1 MEVKIKKTFD
11 KKLKKNFEIIIPK
24 ELINKK
30 IQENIEKVKG
40 NVNLKGFRKGQ
51 VPAKVIFDKYGK
63 SIMIDEAEKI
73 IDETI
78 KNIVKDNAIKLA
90 LQPAVDV
97 KKIELDSDVEV
108 NLTTEIFPEV
118 PEIELKKIKITKR
131 EIDVLQNDIDESV
144 NKFSRMF
151 GSWNKQEQ
159 SYKAK
164 LQDSVNIDY
173 IGRID
178 KKEFEGGSAKG
189 YQLELGSKSFIDDF
203 EEQLVGK
210 KAGDEVKVKVKFPK
224 EYHASNLAGEQAE
237 FEVKINEVLTISLP
251 EITDEF
257 IKEKFGLEGK
267 DKFIEEIK
275 KNLEANNEQMSLDA
289 FKTELFDF
297 LNKKYDFDLPEG
309 MVDQQHKI
317 LWQEIEEELKNNP
330 NKFKNEKEKEK
341 AKEAK
346 KDLAIRMIR
355 CGIILSDICEKN
367 KIELKKEDF
376 DFHIGKILAR
386 YPGSEQK
393 VIEYYNKNPQAL
405 ENIRSQAI
413 EDKAINFIIA
423 LENIEKKKINLKDF
437 EKFYKKLKEDRD

>member
-1 MEVKIKKTFD
+1 MSSDQLNQLFAMEVKIKKTFD

-30 IQENIEKVKG
+30 IQEHIDQVKDK
-40 NVNLKGFRKGQ
+40 VNLKGFRKGQ
-51 VPAKVIFDKYGK
+51 VPVNVIKDKYGK
-63 SIMIDEAEKI
+63 SIMIDEAEKL
-73 IDETI
+73 IDDTI
-78 KNIVKDNAIKLA
+78 KNIVKDNSIKLA
-90 LQPAVDV
+90 LQPKVDV
-97 KKIELDSDVEV
+97 KKIEENFDVEV
-108 NLTTEIFPEV
+108 NLTMEIFPEV
-118 PEIELKKIKITKR
+118 PEIDLKKIKVTKR
-131 EIDVLQNDIDESV
+131 EIEIQQSDVDEEV
-144 NKFSRMF
+144 NKLARMF

-178 KKEFEGGSAKG
+178 KKEFDGGSAKG
-189 YQLELGSKSFIDDF
+189 YQLELGSKRFIDDF

-237 FEVKINEVLTISLP
+237 FEVKINEVLTISSP

-257 IKEKFGLEGK
+257 VKEKFGLESK

-275 KNLEANNEQMSLDA
+275 KSIESNNEQIASNA

-309 MVDQQHKI
+309 MVEKQYEI
-317 LWQEIEEELKNNP
+317 LWEEVENQLKENP
-330 NKFKNEKEKEK
+330 NKFKNDKEKEK

-346 KDLAIRMIR
+346 KELAIRMIR

-376 DFHIGKILAR
+376 DQHISKILAR

-423 LENIEKKKINLKDF
+423 LENIEKT
-437 EKFYKKLKEDRD
+437 